1 MNKQK
6 FSKEAET
13 KPDGYAVL
21 SAGFFYLD
29 LSDNESWLIKD
40 RNGNRYSAGNDKK
53 KVVDLIKRL
62 NEAHRPNIEQGD
74 LNEIYVC
81 WNNHDKNDKCE
92 FEREI

>member
-1 MNKQK
+1 MNKQESIK
-6 FSKEAET
+6 KENS
-13 KPDGYAVL
+13 KPDGYTVL
-21 SAGFFYLD
+21 SAGFFLD
-29 LSDNESWLIKD
+29 LADNGNWLIKD
-40 RNGNRYSAGNDKK
+40 RNSNRYTAGNNKE
-53 KVVDLIKRL
+53 KVVALIKRL

>member
-13 KPDGYAVL
+13 KPDGYTVL

-40 RNGNRYSAGNDKK
+40 RNGNRYTAGNDKK
-53 KVVDLIKRL
+53 RL
-62 NEAHRPNIEQGD
+62 
-74 LNEIYVC
+74 
-81 WNNHDKNDKCE
+81 
-92 FEREI
+92 